1 MEEREE
7 NLQKGDREEE
17 MKQTISESTEAHPL
31 SQLID
36 EAKERARGK
45 IIGMVSRVYPAEYG
59 EEEREVKIEVSF
71 DTYLNSN
78 VLIGSYLGI
87 SLLVS
92 KTLMLSRVKAVARQ
106 DILSI
111 SKVPSLL
118 SQENASGLI
127 TPLVIT
133 VELLSEKVN
142 GEVVPPSSP
151 IDPQSPVF
159 LPSLDFLKEMLGI
172 PEDGVRIGKVM
183 EGYREIEVDVRLSK
197 EALKH
202 HVLVVGTTG
211 AGKTNLLKV
220 IMKNSETPLIVFDI
234 QGDYVK
240 PAVEIGGS
248 VIVPVTRDYGTEVVE
263 FINVFLKRSNLT
275 EFRTIEQKD
284 NKFVLSNGK
293 SSFNLYLIGFRFP
306 ENYKLLPDIAT
317 YFSAQAGEFFKVIS
331 EKCVNEND
339 IIDNWEEY
347 CKDFMED
354 MNVHRATQD
363 NIIRSVYLL
372 SQTGIFD
379 VPYGKGVNKNYYHE
393 PNYTDIMK
401 SKAVVD
407 LRWALERGI
416 SSATIASFLIITKI
430 FKIIDDRYK
439 KEGKETEYLMI
450 FDEAH
455 EYFPQ
460 GSREE
465 NKEPLER
472 LINKIM
478 RLGRVRGIGTILATH
493 RPTDLNDLILTL
505 ANTKIA
511 MRADEDA
518 LKRIGMEKYS
528 KVLSVAPPGFG
539 VISSYTIKVK
549 ELNFRA
555 EKYRTE

>member
-1 MEEREE
+1 MEE
-7 NLQKGDREEE
+7 NQ
-17 MKQTISESTEAHPL
+17 QTEIQTPAPL
-31 SQLID
+31 SELID
-36 EAKERARGK
+36 EARKKAKGK

-59 EEEREVKIEVSF
+59 EDEREVKIEVSF
-71 DTYLNSN
+71 DTYLNSRI
-78 VLIGSYLGI
+78 LIGSYLGI
-87 SLLVS
+87 SLPVS
-92 KTLMLSRVKAVARQ
+92 RTLMLSRVKAVTRQ

-111 SKVPSLL
+111 SKVPSLFP
-118 SQENASGLI
+118 QENVSGI
-127 TPLVIT
+127 MTPLVIT
-133 VELLSEKVN
+133 VELLSEEVN

-159 LPSLDFLKEMLGI
+159 LPSLDFIKEMLGI
-172 PEDGVRIGKVM
+172 PEEGVRIGRVV
-183 EGYREIEVDVRLSK
+183 EGYREIEVDVKLSK

-234 QGDYVK
+234 QGDYIK
-240 PAVEIGGS
+240 PAVEMGS
-248 VIVPVTRDYGTEVVE
+248 SIIVPVTRDYQMRITEFVD
-263 FINVFLKRSNLT
+263 VFLKRSNLSGYKISKL
-275 EFRTIEQKD
+275 EGDRLI
-284 NKFVLSNGK
+284 LSNGK
-293 SSFNLYLIGFRFP
+293 SSFNLYLIGFRLP
-306 ENYKLLPDIAT
+306 ENYKLLPDVSP
-317 YFSAQAGEFFKVIS
+317 YFSPQGGEFFKIVS
-331 EKCVNEND
+331 EKCVGEND
-339 IIDNWEEY
+339 VIDNWENN
-347 CKDFMED
+347 CRKTMDKLG
-354 MNVHRATQD
+354 VHPETQK
-363 NIIRSVYLL
+363 NIVRSVTLL
-372 SQTGIFD
+372 SQSGIID
-379 VPYGKGVNKNYYHE
+379 VSFGNGYYQEGKGYYQE
-393 PNYTDIMK
+393 PNYEEIMK

-407 LRWALERGI
+407 LRWALERGVD
-416 SSATIASFLIITKI
+416 SATVASFLIINKI

-460 GSREE
+460 GKREE

-505 ANTKIA
+505 TNTKVA

-528 KVLSVAPPGFG
+528 KVLSVSPPGFG
-539 VISSYTIKVK
+539 IISSYTIKVNN
-549 ELNFRA
+549 LTFRS
-555 EKYRTE
+555 EKY

>member
-1 MEEREE
+1 MEERGEQAE
-7 NLQKGDREEE
+7 RREEE
-17 MKQTISESTEAHPL
+17 IQTPAPL
-31 SQLID
+31 SQLIE
-36 EAKERARGK
+36 EARKRAKGK

-59 EEEREVKIEVSF
+59 EDEREVKIEVSF
-71 DTYLNSN
+71 DTYLSSRI
-78 VLIGSYLGI
+78 LIGSYLGI
-87 SLLVS
+87 SLPVS
-92 KTLMLSRVKAVARQ
+92 RTLMLSRIKAVTRQ

-111 SKVPSLL
+111 SKVPSLFP
-118 SQENASGLI
+118 QENVSGLM

-133 VELLSEKVN
+133 VELLSEEVE

-159 LPSLDFLKEMLGI
+159 LPSLDFIKGMLGI
-172 PEDGVRIGKVM
+172 PEEGVRIGKVV
-183 EGYREIEVDVRLSK
+183 EGYREIEVDVKLSK

-220 IMKNSETPLIVFDI
+220 IMKNSDTPLIVFDI
-234 QGDYVK
+234 QGDYIK
-240 PAVEIGGS
+240 PAVEMGGS
-248 VIVPVTRDYGTEVVE
+248 IVVPVTRDYEMGITDFVD
-263 FINVFLKRSNLT
+263 VFLKRSNLSGYKISKV
-275 EFRTIEQKD
+275 EGDRLI
-284 NKFVLSNGK
+284 LSNGK
-293 SSFNLYLIGFRFP
+293 SSFNLYLLGFRLP
-306 ENYKLLPDIAT
+306 ENYKLLPDVSP
-317 YFSAQAGEFFKVIS
+317 YFSPQGGEFFKIVSENCVGKNNVIDDWEDNCREVM
-331 EKCVNEND
+331 EKMK
-339 IIDNWEEY
+339 I
-347 CKDFMED
+347 
-354 MNVHRATQD
+354 HRETQN

-372 SQTGIFD
+372 SQSGIID
-379 VPYGKGVNKNYYHE
+379 VSFGKGYYQE
-393 PNYTDIMK
+393 PNYEEIMK

-407 LRWALERGI
+407 LRWALERGVD
-416 SSATIASFLIITKI
+416 SATIASFLIINKI

-460 GSREE
+460 GKREE

-505 ANTKIA
+505 TNTKVA

-528 KVLSVAPPGFG
+528 KVLSVSPPGFG
-539 VISSYTIKVK
+539 IISSYTIKVNN
-549 ELNFRA
+549 LAFRS
-555 EKYRTE
+555 EKY

>member
-1 MEEREE
+1 MEEA
-7 NLQKGDREEE
+7 
-17 MKQTISESTEAHPL
+17 SS
-31 SQLID
+31 LIE
-36 EAKERARGK
+36 EAKKRARGT

-71 DTYLNSN
+71 DTYLSSKI
-78 VLIGSYLGI
+78 LIGSYLGI
-87 SLLVS
+87 SLPIS
-92 KTLMLSRVKAVARQ
+92 RTLMLSRVKAVARQ

-111 SKVPSLL
+111 SKVPSLFP
-118 SQENASGLI
+118 QENPSGI
-127 TPLVIT
+127 VTPLIIT
-133 VELLSEKVN
+133 VELLSEEVN

-159 LPSLDFLKEMLGI
+159 LPSLDFIKEMLGI
-172 PEDGVRIGKVM
+172 PEEGVRIGKVM
-183 EGYREIEVDVRLSK
+183 EGYREIEVDVKLSK

-234 QGDYVK
+234 QGDYIK
-240 PAVEIGGS
+240 PAVDMGGS
-248 VIVPVTRDYGTEVVE
+248 IIVPMTRDYEMGVTQFVDD
-263 FINVFLKRSNLT
+263 FLKRSNLT
-275 EFRTIEQKD
+275 GYKISKVEE
-284 NKFVLSNGK
+284 NKLVLSNGN
-293 SSFNLYLIGFRFP
+293 SSFNLYLIGFRLP
-306 ENYKLLPDIAT
+306 ENYELLPDVSP
-317 YFSAQAGEFFKVIS
+317 YFTPQGGEFFKIIS
-331 EKCVNEND
+331 KKCVGKND
-339 IIDNWEEY
+339 VIDDWEDNCSDY
-347 CKDFMED
+347 MKH
-354 MNVHRATQD
+354 MNMHQETQK

-372 SQTGIFD
+372 SQSGIID
-379 VPYGKGVNKNYYHE
+379 VSFGNGYYKE
-393 PNYTDIMK
+393 PNYEEIMK

-407 LRWALERGI
+407 LRWALERGVN
-416 SSATIASFLIITKI
+416 SATIASFIIISKI

-460 GSREE
+460 GRREE

-505 ANTKIA
+505 TNTKIA

-528 KVLSVAPPGFG
+528 KMLNVSPPGFG
-539 VISSYTIKVK
+539 IISSYTIKVNN
-549 ELNFRA
+549 LAFRS
-555 EKYRTE
+555 EKYE

>member
-1 MEEREE
+1 MEETSPSDMIE
-7 NLQKGDREEE
+7 
-17 MKQTISESTEAHPL
+17 
-31 SQLID
+31 
-36 EAKERARGK
+36 EAKKRARGT

-71 DTYLNSN
+71 DTYLRSKI
-78 VLIGSYLGI
+78 LIGSYLGI
-87 SLLVS
+87 SLPIS
-92 KTLMLSRVKAVARQ
+92 RTLMLSRVKAVARQ

-111 SKVPSLL
+111 SKVPSLFP
-118 SQENASGLI
+118 QENPSGI
-127 TPLVIT
+127 VTPLIIT
-133 VELLSEKVN
+133 VELLSEEVN

-159 LPSLDFLKEMLGI
+159 LPSLDFIKEMLGI
-172 PEDGVRIGKVM
+172 PEEGVRIGKVM
-183 EGYREIEVDVRLSK
+183 EGYREIEVDVKLSK

-234 QGDYVK
+234 QGDYIK
-240 PAVEIGGS
+240 PAVDMGGS
-248 VIVPVTRDYGTEVVE
+248 IIVPMTRDYEMGVTQFVD
-263 FINVFLKRSNLT
+263 VFLKRSNLT
-275 EFRTIEQKD
+275 GYKISKVEE
-284 NKFVLSNGK
+284 NKLVLSNGN
-293 SSFNLYLIGFRFP
+293 SSFNLYLIGFRLP
-306 ENYKLLPDIAT
+306 ENYELLPDVSP
-317 YFSAQAGEFFKVIS
+317 YFTPQGGEFFKIISKECVGKNDVIDDW
-331 EKCVNEND
+331 E
-339 IIDNWEEY
+339 DNCRDY
-347 CKDFMED
+347 MKH
-354 MNVHRATQD
+354 MNMHQETQK

-372 SQTGIFD
+372 SQSGIID
-379 VPYGKGVNKNYYHE
+379 VSFGNGYYKE
-393 PNYTDIMK
+393 PNYEEIMK

-407 LRWALERGI
+407 LRWALEREVN
-416 SSATIASFLIITKI
+416 SATIASFIIISKI

-460 GSREE
+460 GRREE

-505 ANTKIA
+505 TNTKIA

-528 KVLSVAPPGFG
+528 KMLNASPPGFG
-539 VISSYTIKVK
+539 IISSYTIKVNN
-549 ELNFRA
+549 LAFRS
-555 EKYRTE
+555 EKYESGEEIFNPFKEEFME